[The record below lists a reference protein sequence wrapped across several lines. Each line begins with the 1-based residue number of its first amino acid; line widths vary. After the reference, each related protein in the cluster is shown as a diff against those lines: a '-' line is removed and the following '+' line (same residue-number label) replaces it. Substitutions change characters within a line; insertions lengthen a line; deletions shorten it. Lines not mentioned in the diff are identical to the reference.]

1 MANITGPMAMAYG
14 ATEITFGYPPGTS
27 ILDVQPDY
35 MKPII
40 DPHWAKFPPVNPMWH
55 YVLGIIYIM
64 LLFVGITGNGM
75 VIWLFMKHDPIK
87 TPSNFLVVNLALSD
101 MLMMLSN
108 NPQFIWNC
116 FNGGVWCFS
125 IEYCQLYS
133 ALGAVTGVCSIW
145 TLAMIS
151 ADRFNIICNGF
162 NGPKLTKGKATMMCG
177 WCWLLACFN
186 ASLPYIGWGAYAPEG
201 ILTSCSFDYLS
212 QDINHITFSL
222 YMFLTNYCCSVF
234 IIIASYAMIVKAIW
248 AHEDAMRQQ
257 AAKMNV
263 KSLRT
268 TEANEQRA
276 EIRIAK
282 TAMFNIALWLSCW
295 TPYAAITLQ
304 GCMGRFDH
312 LKPLTTTL
320 PALLAKSASCYN
332 PFVYAIGHP
341 KFRQAMTVHMAWF
354 CVHEP
359 EAQTD
364 NTSSGTTTATEKA

>member
-1 MANITGPMAMAYG
+1 MLYVILVSL
-14 ATEITFGYPPGTS
+14 S
-27 ILDVQPDY
+27 IS
-35 MKPII
+35 
-40 DPHWAKFPPVNPMWH
+40 
-55 YVLGIIYIM
+55 
-64 LLFVGITGNGM
+64 GNFI
-75 VIWLFMKHDPIK
+75 VIWLFNKHGPIR
-87 TPSNFLVVNLALSD
+87 TPSNFLVVNLCLSD
-101 MLMMLSN
+101 LIMMTTN
-108 NPQFIWNC
+108 CPIFIYNC
-116 FNGGVWCFS
+116 FNGGVWS
-125 IEYCQLYS
+125 VAPAYCEIY
-133 ALGAVTGVCSIW
+133 ACLGAVTGVCSIW

-177 WCWLLACFN
+177 WCWILACFN

-222 YMFLTNYCCSVF
+222 YMFLTNYCCSVM
-234 IIIASYAMIVKAIW
+234 IIIASYLMIVKAIW
-248 AHEDAMRQQ
+248 AHEDAMREQ
-257 AAKMNV
+257 AKKMNV

-268 TEANEQRA
+268 SEANEQRA

-282 TAMFNIALWLSCW
+282 TAMFNIALWIGCW

-304 GCMGRFDH
+304 GSLGDFSG

-341 KFRQAMTVHMAWF
+341 KFRQAMTVHYPGF
-354 CVHEP
+354 CIHEKDTS
-359 EAQTD
+359 AD
-364 NTSSGTTTATEKA
+364 NASSTTKEEKPAA